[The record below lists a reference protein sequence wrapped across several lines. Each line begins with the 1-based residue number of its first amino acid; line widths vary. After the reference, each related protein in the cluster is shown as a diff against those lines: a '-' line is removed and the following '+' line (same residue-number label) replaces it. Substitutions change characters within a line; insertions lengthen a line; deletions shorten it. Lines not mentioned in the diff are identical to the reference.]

1 MESTLQSTVFKCI
14 TIANTHKDHIPPITT
29 NDSNPFTYQINVNPH
44 HGLHLTS
51 QQHLQSASSK
61 EAARSEFGSSGNG
74 GSSGTGGSGRGAG
87 RGGAGGLAGAAGG
100 AAAAVVGS
108 WATRMGIY

>member
-44 HGLHLTS
+44 HGLHATS
-51 QQHLQSASSK
+51 QQHLQSASK
-61 EAARSEFGSSGNG
+61 EAARSDFGSSGSG
-74 GSSGTGGSGRGAG
+74 GGSGTGGSGRGAG